1 MQETPKR
8 DHPITT
14 RFRATQKDLAVLAA
28 RQEGVTLSEF
38 VRQAVVTSAAQTLT
52 PRTVP
57 GA

>member
-14 RFRATQKDLAVLAA
+14 RFRETQRDLAVLAA

-38 VRQAVVTSAAQTLT
+38 VRKAVGISAAQTLT
-52 PRTVP
+52 PRPGP

>member
-14 RFRATQKDLAVLAA
+14 RFRETQRDLAVLAA

-38 VRQAVVTSAAQTLT
+38 VRKAVATSAAQTLT
-52 PRTVP
+52 PR
-57 GA
+57 A